1 MFNIKMEN
9 ESVVVFGNIKNPER
23 IESVM
28 NSLNE
33 IALSKESYGLKLV
46 LVDSICMTSSFIG
59 QLLKFQEDHT
69 YLRLVIGNQTLYDLL
84 DSLDL
89 LSRLKVSYKTTIKY

>member
-9 ESVVVFGNIKNPER
+9 ESVVVIGNIKNPER
-23 IESVM
+23 IENVM

-33 IALSKESYGLKLV
+33 IALSKESYGLKLI
-46 LVDSICMTSSFIG
+46 LVDSICITSSLIG

-69 YLRLVIGNQTLYDLL
+69 YLRLVVGDKSLFELL

-89 LSRLKVSYKTTIKY
+89 LNKLKVSYRSTIN